1 MAVPVLVPF
10 SDLYDQVL
18 PYLPG
23 AETPLVDAQIRKALR
38 EFMRRTTINR
48 EIFEW
53 DTAAAQAPT
62 YHLIPSNGEVSSIIG
77 VWLLENDQYRQ
88 LPPVP
93 EERRV
98 IRDPGRPEGW
108 YTTALD
114 YLTIHPAPN
123 DVYSLRAEGVVT
135 LLQTST
141 HFPDYILR
149 HHAEAI
155 CAGVLALMY
164 GMPGK
169 PWTQQQAAAQAG
181 RIFAGEIR
189 TLRGSLRD
197 GGQPNQSTFIAARKF
212 GA

>member
-1 MAVPVLVPF
+1 MTVPVFVPF

-23 AETPLVDAQIRKALR
+23 AEPPLVDSQIRKALR
-38 EFMRRTTINR
+38 EFMRRTTISR

-53 DTAAAQAPT
+53 DTAAIPTPT
-62 YHLIPSNGEVSSIIG
+62 YHLIPSYGEVSSIIG
-77 VWLLENDQYRQ
+77 VWLMENGSAKP

-93 EERRV
+93 EDRRV
-98 IRDPGRPEGW
+98 LREPGRPEGW

-114 YLTIHPAPN
+114 YVTLHPQP
-123 DVYSLRAEGVVT
+123 DGVYPMRAEAVVT
-135 LLQTST
+135 LAQDST

-155 CAGVLALMY
+155 CAGVLSLMY

-169 PWTQQQAAAQAG
+169 PWTQAQSAAQAG
-181 RIFAGEIR
+181 RAFAGEIR